1 MRVAR
6 EKRIVAQEL
15 SVMSESL
22 SNRVALVTGGSTG
35 IGRAVALQLA
45 ESGARVIITGRHED
59 TLRESASQHPNIG
72 FLVADVAQLS
82 DAGRT
87 IDEVQRRYAR
97 LDILVNNAGAAA
109 IVPLDQADPAHVRWV
124 FDVNVHGLVET
135 SRLALPLPR
144 ESKGTIVNVASSS
157 ADQPFPGS
165 SVYSAS
171 KAAVV
176 ALTRSW
182 GQELAE
188 DGVRVNAV
196 SPGPIFTAPYR
207 TSGIP
212 EQIELIER
220 ITLQH
225 VPLKRFGTP
234 EEVASVVVFLCSPA
248 ASFVTGAQ
256 YTVAGGL
263 EA

>member
-1 MRVAR
+1 
-6 EKRIVAQEL
+6 
-15 SVMSESL
+15 MSESL
-22 SNRVALVTGGSTG
+22 TNRVALVTGGSTG
-35 IGRAVALQLA
+35 IGRAVACQLA
-45 ESGARVIITGRHED
+45 ESGVRVVITGRHEE

-82 DAGRT
+82 DATRT
-87 IDEVQRRYAR
+87 IEEVKRLHGR

-109 IVPLDQADPAHVRWV
+109 IVPLDQADPAHVREV

-135 SRLALPLPR
+135 TRLALPLLR

-157 ADQPFPGS
+157 ADQPFPGA

-182 GQELAE
+182 AQELAA

-207 TSGIP
+207 AAGIP

-220 ITLQH
+220 ITLQR

-234 EEVASVVVFLCSPA
+234 DEVASVVVFLCSSG
-248 ASFVTGAQ
+248 ASYVTGAQ
-256 YTVAGGL
+256 YTVAGGV